1 MRIKV
6 LHVLVGMAVLALV
19 ACSGSKDIPPEDMV
33 LVPAGPFVM
42 GSDKTDSEGLQQR
55 YGLVKPLYLD
65 EHPRHERTLPDYYID
80 KFEVSNLAYKQFV
93 RAVNGREPF
102 GWTQNGYNL
111 YPERLAQTDLDALR
125 WIGREYYK
133 LDADTSAMD
142 RAGLLR
148 AMDERRKVL
157 DRLPVA
163 EVSWAEAA
171 AYCRW
176 KGKRLPTEAEWEKAA
191 RGTDGREFP
200 WGNEWDV
207 ERINAGDNAPSDE
220 GLAPI
225 GSYEFSKSPYGAYD
239 MAGNV
244 WEWVQD
250 EYRPYPGSDFT
261 SPEFGPAKRVIRGG
275 GGGIGH
281 YSLSVFFRSA
291 ARQAA
296 DPGAASADVGFRC
309 AKDAR

>member
-1 MRIKV
+1 
-6 LHVLVGMAVLALV
+6 
-19 ACSGSKDIPPEDMV
+19 MV
-33 LVPAGPFVM
+33 LVPAGRFVM
-42 GSDKTDSEGLQQR
+42 GSDKADTEGLQQR
-55 YGLVKPLYLD
+55 YGLVKPLYRD
-65 EHPRHERTLPDYYID
+65 EHPRHERTLSAFYID
-80 KFEVSNLAYKQFV
+80 RWEVSNIEYKRFV
-93 RAVNGREPF
+93 QAVNAREPF

-111 YPERLAQTDLDALR
+111 HPERLAQTDLETLR
-125 WIGREYYK
+125 WIAREYFK

-142 RAGLLR
+142 KASLLR
-148 AMDERRKVL
+148 AMDERRKVV

-191 RGTDGREFP
+191 RGTDEREFP
-200 WGNEWDV
+200 WGNDWDV
-207 ERINAGDNAPSDE
+207 ERINAGDNAPTEE
-220 GLAPI
+220 GLAPV
-225 GSYEFSKSPYGAYD
+225 GSYEYSKSPYGAYD

-250 EYRPYPGSDFT
+250 DYRSYPGSDY
-261 SPEFGPAKRVIRGG
+261 SAPEFNQGKKVIRGG

-296 DPGAASADVGFRC
+296 EPNTTSADVGFRC
-309 AKDAR
+309 AMDAR